1 MNQIF
6 LPEYPYSYKL
16 LLINLFTDQQQQQQ
30 EKEQP
35 QLEQQQNLK
44 ELKEKNQFTIDSNT
58 SIKHKDKEEN
68 VLFNKLK
75 ASILFNHNNKYHIK
89 QTKLFNLNNNNNN
102 INNKVLFEILNLFF
116 FILNSFIMFLFV
128 ILYLF

>member
-16 LLINLFTDQQQQQQ
+16 LLINLFTEQEEQQQKQQQQ

-35 QLEQQQNLK
+35 QLEQQKNLK

-89 QTKLFNLNNNNNN
+89 QTKLFNLNNNN

-116 FILNSFIMFLFV
+116 LF
-128 ILYLF
+128 